1 MMENPCKLCCDAYGH
16 CRGMCRDKMRYIN
29 SQKDKPTNTLP
40 KQLRTCTHP
49 YVMVDINKNGI
60 RREIN
65 ANKR

>member
-1 MMENPCKLCCDAYGH
+1 MNNPCITCSDIGGH
-16 CRGMCRDKMRYIN
+16 CYGLCRDKMRYIN